1 MYKKLIYSSF
11 FLFFLFSCKNS
22 YGFLINEIAGTVNGT
37 PVTLNE
43 LYFSAGVNQI
53 NELKCNEL
61 NHKFSKS
68 SLKRNLNIYIN
79 RLVIL
84 EQEKKIGMI
93 KVSKNRIDAYIKSFK
108 KKFKAVCKNMQFQVF
123 LKKYG
128 FNTMMFF
135 DYVKNILLEKE
146 FIYERLHF
154 LSYGPENGITSLNN
168 AKKIQ
173 SKELLSKL
181 KAWIQ
186 GLRKHA
192 DIEINDNY

>member
-61 NHKFSKS
+61 NYKFSKS

-79 RLVIL
+79 RLIIL

-154 LSYGPENGITSLNN
+154 LSYSPENGITSLNN

-192 DIEINDNY
+192 DIEINGNY